1 MGDIQSVWEA
11 YTKQK
16 SADLKERL
24 ILEYAPLVKFV
35 AGKLSLHMGQ
45 YVDFEDL
52 VSYGI
57 FGLIDAVDKF
67 DYKKGVKFETYASL
81 RIRGSIIDSIRQLDW
96 VPRTMRRKNKQL
108 ETIYAELETKFSRPP
123 TDEEIA
129 EGLNIPPEQ
138 AKELIK
144 KYSVASVIS
153 YDEYL
158 ENNHEPSFMSAT
170 GQDDENPQVHYDRVE
185 LRQILKDAIEKLSE
199 KEKTVI
205 TLSYFE
211 DLTLKEISRIMG
223 VSESRV
229 SQIHSKAVLKLQA
242 RLCKSRSLLFENR

>member
-1 MGDIQSVWEA
+1 MGDIHLVWEA
-11 YTKQK
+11 YSKTKN
-16 SADLKERL
+16 ADLKERL

-52 VSYGI
+52 VSYGV
-57 FGLIDAVDKF
+57 FGLIDAVDKY
-67 DYKKGVKFETYASL
+67 DYRKGVKFETYASL
-81 RIRGSIIDSIRQLDW
+81 RIRGSIIDNIRQLDW

-108 ETIYAELETKFSRPP
+108 ESVYYELELKLSRPP

-129 EGLNIPPEQ
+129 EALNIPVEQ

-144 KYSVASVIS
+144 KYSVASIIS

-158 ENNHEPSFMSAT
+158 ENNHEPTLFA
-170 GQDDENPQVHYDRVE
+170 QHNEEDENPQLHYDRME
-185 LRQILKDAIEKLSE
+185 LRQILKDAIEKLSD
-199 KEKTVI
+199 KEKIVI

-211 DLTLKEISRIMG
+211 DLTLKEISKIMG

-229 SQIHSKAVLKLQA
+229 SQIHSKAVLKLQS
-242 RLCKSRSLLFENR
+242 RLSKSRSLLFENQ